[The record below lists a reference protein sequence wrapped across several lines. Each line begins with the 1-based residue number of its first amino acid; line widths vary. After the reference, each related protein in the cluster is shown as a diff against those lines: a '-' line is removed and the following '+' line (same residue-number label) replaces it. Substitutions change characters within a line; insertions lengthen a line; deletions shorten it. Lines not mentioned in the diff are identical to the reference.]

1 MVYNTKLYTYATSLF
16 SAHAADT
23 LPMVLSSL
31 TKLQLMNDTVDPLPL
46 LYHSKLCLI
55 LANFLSKHNELGITV
70 YGDSVFNA
78 FNQVLFYCGQ
88 SDFYSKLRDL
98 TSLGV
103 DPKNGARST
112 LRLAV
117 SIAEYLCDYTH
128 RRSLFQKTPLQTP
141 PQHLVDYIPHI
152 LSDPEDLQCV
162 GWPLLT
168 GTMDWSNTNIL
179 STSYIHLLIKL
190 MKSPIPR
197 VRYIA
202 LWATS
207 SLKDQL
213 SSIQDTKLRSAVS
226 VAMLVAF
233 QPRPQPTTLQ
243 DGEAEPPSGLE
254 ESYDLLWYP
263 YSLFGCNPILS
274 YLELIETLD
283 KIQDWRINFLT
294 DGHFQRLIDL
304 SQTLS
309 LRTTIMNFD
318 LWFLRCAS
326 KFVKIMIQF
335 LDNTGDLEA
344 LSSSVERLQSLQ
356 QLAVTSYKAIG
367 SFASKL
373 REMTTYGFVRKS
385 DVQSLTA
392 LCEDIPVLESKIPN
406 ELLLPSDGP
415 SDIKSQLLQVLQLF
429 KKPE

>member
-1 MVYNTKLYTYATSLF
+1 MVCNTKLYTHATSLF
-16 SAHAADT
+16 SSSTADT
-23 LPMVLSSL
+23 LSTVLSSL
-31 TKLQLMNDTVDPLPL
+31 TKLQLTNHTVDQFL
-46 LYHSKLCLI
+46 LLRHSKFCLI
-55 LANFLSKHNELGITV
+55 LANFLSKHNELEPKV
-70 YGDSVFNA
+70 YGDNVFNA
-78 FNQVLFYCGQ
+78 LKQVLFYFGS
-88 SDFYSKLRDL
+88 SDFDQISR
-98 TSLGV
+98 GV

-117 SIAEYLCDYTH
+117 SIRERPSYFVGP
-128 RRSLFQKTPLQTP
+128 RSPFEGTPLQTP

-152 LSDPEDLQCV
+152 LSNPEDLQCV
-162 GWPLLT
+162 GWPLLM
-168 GTMDWSNTNIL
+168 GSMDWSSIDVV
-179 STSYIHLLIKL
+179 SSSYIHLLIKL
-190 MKSPIPR
+190 MESPVPR